1 MSFAA
6 IHEQMKAMLTE
17 LIVEEVYA
25 KKGNIPQDEGREDE
39 MWQDRGGTLDVVIVR
54 EVLIKLIGL
63 WKNSWALWNNLRYSI
78 KFYWGYKRSRPFIRW
93 KYAHPQATHFCCLI
107 HPCTKTVWT
116 NNGVFIF
123 LRDVTWTLS
132 TRRNFIWTF
141 KIEKESGALLV
152 FLISFRLK
160 YQCSDIN
167 LSIKPATMFRAGNF

>member
-63 WKNSWALWNNLRYSI
+63 
-78 KFYWGYKRSRPFIRW
+78 
-93 KYAHPQATHFCCLI
+93 
-107 HPCTKTVWT
+107 
-116 NNGVFIF
+116 
-123 LRDVTWTLS
+123 
-132 TRRNFIWTF
+132 
-141 KIEKESGALLV
+141 
-152 FLISFRLK
+152 
-160 YQCSDIN
+160 
-167 LSIKPATMFRAGNF
+167 